1 MTTIELI
8 RLATDELKADNDCAE
23 AKAKALA
30 QAQSARL
37 RERHE
42 RLRAYLNAT
51 TGVTLFNKLEI
62 N

>member
-8 RLATDELKADNDCAE
+8 RLATDELKADNDRAE
-23 AKAKALA
+23 AKALA

-42 RLRAYLNAT
+42 CLRAYLNAT
-51 TGVTLFNKLEI
+51 TGGTLFNKLEI